1 MADEEEKVETKEQ
14 EKKLEDDVVMIN
26 QGKKESQDGFKVIKC
41 NPQPLIVCQH
51 KGSNVIKELVSDL
64 GPKLTISALQCQ
76 YLTSRP
82 TGQTNIAISEEYLNK
97 YTTRRKIDKPIVP
110 QTGTGV
116 GTSANGISVNVS
128 NVLA

>member
-14 EKKLEDDVVMIN
+14 EKKLEEDVVMIN

-116 GTSANGISVNVS
+116 GTSANGVSVNVS